1 MAYALR
7 DDRQGNSG
15 KDENMHD
22 SGAQGLDSIAEHTR
36 LHTMDKAPSAALLD
50 SRVPH

>member
-1 MAYALR
+1 VAYALR
-7 DDRQGNSG
+7 DDRQGKTG

-36 LHTMDKAPSAALLD
+36 LHTVHKTPSAALLD
-50 SRVPH
+50 SRASH